1 MAIKFPFA
9 KSYKTHESK
18 KLMNPKQNKP
28 GENHIISCYNKIS
41 ETTDTE
47 KTLKAAREKR
57 HISYRRINIR
67 MTIEF
72 LSEII
77 QARSYTKIHMNFF
90 GHPNIF
96 CPSKKT
102 EGKRTIFF

>member
-1 MAIKFPFA
+1 
-9 KSYKTHESK
+9 
-18 KLMNPKQNKP
+18 MNPKQNKP

-77 QARSYTKIHMNFF
+77 QARSYTKIQMNFF
-90 GHPNIF
+90 GQPNIF
-96 CPSKKT
+96 YPSKKI
-102 EGKRTIFF
+102 EGKRTIFFKTKDEKIHHWNFDE